1 MKGAA
6 AVVPPGERCALPIRR
21 YGLRRVNQ
29 AQVNQSVPGVAFPW
43 GDMRGTNQCGW
54 VPHVGIGRSHVEVTA
69 QK

>member
-1 MKGAA
+1 MEGAA

-21 YGLRRVNQ
+21 YGLRRIEQPKVNEG
-29 AQVNQSVPGVAFPW
+29 VPGITLAW
-43 GDMRGTNQCGW
+43 GDMGCPDECGW